1 MGYRTCAL
9 CMALVFTAA
18 ARVPAAPAQDPVKPA
33 FPAVFPAPTGAN
45 GYEEIVMA
53 ADLAAAAEARMVLTG
68 PEVTLTS
75 LRAAL
80 RDPERIR
87 AIELLRAGLRKPISS
102 PARPQGPDALQP
114 ELQHLRSLARLLAAN
129 IRAAFADGRNADAL
143 GYLSTGIRFA
153 AALHG
158 ETLIASLVGV
168 AVHSIVLRT
177 YARYLTQLS
186 ANDCDRLLEVVRSMR
201 RLPDPARLALEAER
215 RHVAS
220 RISSLRRDASALRA
234 YLAQPEG
241 AAELPDLPD
250 QRAVDAF
257 VNQVLT
263 EINLAFS
270 QRIAEAARPRWQ
282 RREMPP
288 EESGR
293 TVGSAFVAV
302 LLEPLAAAM
311 TRFDWARTELQLLGV
326 HAAIRRYAWEHQ
338 RLPSSLEELG
348 LGEMM
353 VDPFTGK
360 PLVYR
365 VTGQQT
371 YEVYSVGTEGTTSG
385 RRVDIVEQARTAAP
399 SQ

>member
-1 MGYRTCAL
+1 MQIRHLTLCLAL
-9 CMALVFTAA
+9 LS
-18 ARVPAAPAQDPVKPA
+18 VPAVHALAASAPQGEAS
-33 FPAVFPAPTGAN
+33 VFPKLFPRPTGAN

-53 ADLAAAAEARMVLTG
+53 ADLAAAAEARMVLMG
-68 PEVTLTS
+68 PDVTLTD

-102 PARPQGPDALQP
+102 PARPQSPDALQP
-114 ELQHLRSLARLLAAN
+114 ELPHLRSLARLLAAN

-143 GYLSTGIRFA
+143 GYLSTGLRLA

-220 RISSLRRDASALRA
+220 RISSLRRDASALRE
-234 YLAQPEG
+234 YLGQSEG
-241 AAELPDLPD
+241 AAQLPELPD
-250 QRAVDAF
+250 QRALDAF
-257 VNQVLT
+257 VSQVLT
-263 EINLAFS
+263 EINFAFS
-270 QRIAEAARPRWQ
+270 QRIAESARPRWQ
-282 RREMPP
+282 RKASLS
-288 EESGR
+288 EEGGR

-338 RLPSSLEELG
+338 RLPSSLEELR
-348 LGEMM
+348 LGEMT

-365 VTGQQT
+365 VTGQPT
-371 YEVYSVGTEGTTSG
+371 YEVYSAGTEGTADG
-385 RRVDIVEQARTAAP
+385 RRVDIIEQARTATP
-399 SQ
+399 SP

>member
-1 MGYRTCAL
+1 
-9 CMALVFTAA
+9 MALVSIAA

-102 PARPQGPDALQP
+102 PARPQDPDALQP

-263 EINLAFS
+263 EINLAFG

-293 TVGSAFVAV
+293 SVGSAFVAV

-326 HAAIRRYAWEHQ
+326 QAAIRRNAWEHQ